1 MVIATRCGENG
12 RSADER
18 TRREKEKHQLAHSRD
33 REPLDEFLAEAW
45 RRGPTRK
52 GPSARVGVA

>member
-1 MVIATRCGENG
+1 MVIATRCEENG

-18 TRREKEKHQLAHSRD
+18 TGREKEKHPLVHSRD

-45 RRGPTRK
+45 RRGPIRK
-52 GPSARVGVA
+52 GASARVGAA